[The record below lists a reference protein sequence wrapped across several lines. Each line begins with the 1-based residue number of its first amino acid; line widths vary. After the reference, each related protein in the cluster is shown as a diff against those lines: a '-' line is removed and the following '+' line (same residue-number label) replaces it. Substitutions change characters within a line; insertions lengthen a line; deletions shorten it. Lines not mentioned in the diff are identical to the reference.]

1 MVYIEIAQPER
12 LKPTSL
18 SKLSAFVSFEY
29 DSNLVS
35 IIKSMGT
42 RVYIPD
48 KKTWEIPES
57 AVPMLMSRLRDYDV
71 LLRGEMRHETPESH
85 AQLPSGFVFTTK
97 PYKHQMEGVI
107 YGLEHESFLLGDDQ
121 GLGKALSLSTLIYTP
136 TGAKTIKDIEVG
148 DKVFDDEGNIQT
160 VSNVYNHTDVQMYDI
175 TFSDGVVIRCCKDH
189 LWGIIDQGKYKVVD
203 TNWFLKENHLGV
215 RRADALRNKTNWN
228 YYIPLCK
235 PVNFEVQD
243 LPLDPYLVG
252 CLLGDGS
259 ITGTSVGFTTSDDF
273 IVQELNKILYPDYT
287 LKSSDSMQSIDYN
300 IIKTEMNED
309 FGNPRKVNKIRK
321 ALEDMALMGTNSH
334 SKFIP
339 DIFKFNSVENRI
351 SILQGLMDTDG
362 YASEDNLT
370 QYTTVSERLKDDVRF
385 LVESLG
391 GMARVS
397 ECDGAYTLTIQLY
410 DPTILF
416 RLPRKLNRVKKRKF
430 KPHRNIVKIEEAG
443 REDAKCISVTG
454 SSELYVCEH
463 FVVTHNTKEIID
475 LAMCRKQTDGIKHC
489 LIICGINGNKYN
501 WADEVK
507 IHSREDSWI
516 LGTRFTK
523 RPPIKM
529 IEGSTKDKME
539 DLNNIPHQFFWIT
552 NIETLRGGSFKE
564 NQGKRTVTR
573 FPIAEKI
580 QELCDRGIIGMIAF
594 DEAHKAKNPDSQ
606 QGKALLSIDCK
617 GPKIPMSGTF
627 VLNNPLDLYLPLKW
641 AGFETHSFYAYKQHY
656 CKMGGFGGKEIVGYK
671 NLDELRSMV
680 SKVMLRRV
688 KGDVLDLPPKVH
700 TIEWVDAYPEQKSLY
715 KDVRDQVRDNIDKVK
730 VHPDP
735 LSEMLRLRQVTGYPG
750 ILSST
755 VTKSAKMD
763 RMEELVE
770 DEVSVGGKAI
780 IFSNWSEMTNVIRHK
795 LKKYNPAYITGEV
808 GSVQR
813 MEEKDR
819 FQNDPNCKVMI
830 GTIGALGT
838 GFTLTAAQL
847 VIFVDEPWNRGI
859 KDQAEDRAHRIG
871 TRGTVRVVTIL
882 TRDTV
887 DEGVYNLVQKKGKM
901 ADLLVDGKVDGK
913 NVDNV
918 LSYLLTFGG

>member
-1 MVYIEIAQPER
+1 MVHIEIAQPER
-12 LKPTSL
+12 LKSTSL

-71 LLRGEMRHETPESH
+71 LLRGEMHHETPESH
-85 AQLPSGFVFTTK
+85 ARLPSGFVFTTK

-121 GLGKALSLSTLIYTP
+121 GLGK
-136 TGAKTIKDIEVG
+136 
-148 DKVFDDEGNIQT
+148 
-160 VSNVYNHTDVQMYDI
+160 
-175 TFSDGVVIRCCKDH
+175 
-189 LWGIIDQGKYKVVD
+189 
-203 TNWFLKENHLGV
+203 
-215 RRADALRNKTNWN
+215 
-228 YYIPLCK
+228 
-235 PVNFEVQD
+235 
-243 LPLDPYLVG
+243 
-252 CLLGDGS
+252 
-259 ITGTSVGFTTSDDF
+259 
-273 IVQELNKILYPDYT
+273 
-287 LKSSDSMQSIDYN
+287 
-300 IIKTEMNED
+300 
-309 FGNPRKVNKIRK
+309 
-321 ALEDMALMGTNSH
+321 
-334 SKFIP
+334 
-339 DIFKFNSVENRI
+339 
-351 SILQGLMDTDG
+351 
-362 YASEDNLT
+362 
-370 QYTTVSERLKDDVRF
+370 
-385 LVESLG
+385 
-391 GMARVS
+391 
-397 ECDGAYTLTIQLY
+397 
-410 DPTILF
+410 
-416 RLPRKLNRVKKRKF
+416 
-430 KPHRNIVKIEEAG
+430 
-443 REDAKCISVTG
+443 
-454 SSELYVCEH
+454 
-463 FVVTHNTKEIID
+463 TKEIID
-475 LAMCRKQTDGIKHC
+475 IAMCRKQTDGLKHC

-564 NQGKRTVTR
+564 KQGKRTVTR

-656 CKMGGFGGKEIVGYK
+656 CTMGGFGGKEIVGYK

-700 TIEWVDAYPEQKSLY
+700 TIEWVDAYPEQKALY

-770 DEVSVGGKAI
+770 DEVAVGGKAI

-871 TRGTVRVVTIL
+871 TRGTVRIVTIL

-918 LSYLLTFGG
+918 LSYLLNFGG

>member
-42 RVYIPD
+42 RVYIPE

-57 AVPMLMSRLRDYDV
+57 AVPMLMSRLHDYDV
-71 LLRGEMRHETPESH
+71 LLRGKMRHETPESH
-85 AQLPSGFVFTTK
+85 AQLPSGFMFTTK

-121 GLGKALSLSTLIYTP
+121 GLGK
-136 TGAKTIKDIEVG
+136 
-148 DKVFDDEGNIQT
+148 
-160 VSNVYNHTDVQMYDI
+160 
-175 TFSDGVVIRCCKDH
+175 
-189 LWGIIDQGKYKVVD
+189 
-203 TNWFLKENHLGV
+203 
-215 RRADALRNKTNWN
+215 
-228 YYIPLCK
+228 
-235 PVNFEVQD
+235 
-243 LPLDPYLVG
+243 
-252 CLLGDGS
+252 
-259 ITGTSVGFTTSDDF
+259 
-273 IVQELNKILYPDYT
+273 
-287 LKSSDSMQSIDYN
+287 
-300 IIKTEMNED
+300 
-309 FGNPRKVNKIRK
+309 
-321 ALEDMALMGTNSH
+321 
-334 SKFIP
+334 
-339 DIFKFNSVENRI
+339 
-351 SILQGLMDTDG
+351 
-362 YASEDNLT
+362 
-370 QYTTVSERLKDDVRF
+370 
-385 LVESLG
+385 
-391 GMARVS
+391 
-397 ECDGAYTLTIQLY
+397 
-410 DPTILF
+410 
-416 RLPRKLNRVKKRKF
+416 
-430 KPHRNIVKIEEAG
+430 
-443 REDAKCISVTG
+443 
-454 SSELYVCEH
+454 
-463 FVVTHNTKEIID
+463 TKQIID
-475 LAMCRKQTDGIKHC
+475 LAMCRKQTDGLKHC

-507 IHSREDSWI
+507 IHSKEDSWI

-564 NQGKRTVTR
+564 KQGKRTVTR

-770 DEVSVGGKAI
+770 EEVAVGGKAI
-780 IFSNWSEMTNVIRHK
+780 IFSNWSEMTNVIRNK

>member
-1 MVYIEIAQPER
+1 MVHIEIAQPER

-71 LLRGEMRHETPESH
+71 LLRGEMHHETPESH
-85 AQLPSGFVFTTK
+85 ARLPSGFVFTTK

-121 GLGKALSLSTLIYTP
+121 GLGK
-136 TGAKTIKDIEVG
+136 
-148 DKVFDDEGNIQT
+148 
-160 VSNVYNHTDVQMYDI
+160 
-175 TFSDGVVIRCCKDH
+175 
-189 LWGIIDQGKYKVVD
+189 
-203 TNWFLKENHLGV
+203 
-215 RRADALRNKTNWN
+215 
-228 YYIPLCK
+228 
-235 PVNFEVQD
+235 
-243 LPLDPYLVG
+243 
-252 CLLGDGS
+252 
-259 ITGTSVGFTTSDDF
+259 
-273 IVQELNKILYPDYT
+273 
-287 LKSSDSMQSIDYN
+287 
-300 IIKTEMNED
+300 
-309 FGNPRKVNKIRK
+309 
-321 ALEDMALMGTNSH
+321 
-334 SKFIP
+334 
-339 DIFKFNSVENRI
+339 
-351 SILQGLMDTDG
+351 
-362 YASEDNLT
+362 
-370 QYTTVSERLKDDVRF
+370 
-385 LVESLG
+385 
-391 GMARVS
+391 
-397 ECDGAYTLTIQLY
+397 
-410 DPTILF
+410 
-416 RLPRKLNRVKKRKF
+416 
-430 KPHRNIVKIEEAG
+430 
-443 REDAKCISVTG
+443 
-454 SSELYVCEH
+454 
-463 FVVTHNTKEIID
+463 TKEIID
-475 LAMCRKQTDGIKHC
+475 IAMCRKQTDGLKHC

-564 NQGKRTVTR
+564 KQGKRTVTR

-656 CKMGGFGGKEIVGYK
+656 CTMGGFGGKEIVGYK

-770 DEVSVGGKAI
+770 EEVLVGGKAI
-780 IFSNWSEMTNVIRHK
+780 IFSNWSEMTNVIRNK

-819 FQNDPNCKVMI
+819 FQNDPDCKVMI

-871 TRGTVRVVTIL
+871 TRGTVRIVTIL

-918 LSYLLTFGG
+918 LSYLLNFGG

>member
-121 GLGKALSLSTLIYTP
+121 GLGK
-136 TGAKTIKDIEVG
+136 
-148 DKVFDDEGNIQT
+148 
-160 VSNVYNHTDVQMYDI
+160 
-175 TFSDGVVIRCCKDH
+175 
-189 LWGIIDQGKYKVVD
+189 
-203 TNWFLKENHLGV
+203 
-215 RRADALRNKTNWN
+215 
-228 YYIPLCK
+228 
-235 PVNFEVQD
+235 
-243 LPLDPYLVG
+243 
-252 CLLGDGS
+252 
-259 ITGTSVGFTTSDDF
+259 
-273 IVQELNKILYPDYT
+273 
-287 LKSSDSMQSIDYN
+287 
-300 IIKTEMNED
+300 
-309 FGNPRKVNKIRK
+309 
-321 ALEDMALMGTNSH
+321 
-334 SKFIP
+334 
-339 DIFKFNSVENRI
+339 
-351 SILQGLMDTDG
+351 
-362 YASEDNLT
+362 
-370 QYTTVSERLKDDVRF
+370 
-385 LVESLG
+385 
-391 GMARVS
+391 
-397 ECDGAYTLTIQLY
+397 
-410 DPTILF
+410 
-416 RLPRKLNRVKKRKF
+416 
-430 KPHRNIVKIEEAG
+430 
-443 REDAKCISVTG
+443 
-454 SSELYVCEH
+454 
-463 FVVTHNTKEIID
+463 TKEIID
-475 LAMCRKQTDGIKHC
+475 LAMCRKQTDGLKHC

-529 IEGSTKDKME
+529 IEGSTKYKME

-564 NQGKRTVTR
+564 KQGKRTVMR

-580 QELCDRGIIGMIAF
+580 QELCDKGIIGMIAF

-656 CKMGGFGGKEIVGYK
+656 CTMGGFGGKEIVGYK

-770 DEVSVGGKAI
+770 EEVSVGGKAI

>member
-57 AVPMLMSRLRDYDV
+57 AVPMLMSRLHDYDV

-121 GLGKALSLSTLIYTP
+121 GLGK
-136 TGAKTIKDIEVG
+136 
-148 DKVFDDEGNIQT
+148 
-160 VSNVYNHTDVQMYDI
+160 
-175 TFSDGVVIRCCKDH
+175 
-189 LWGIIDQGKYKVVD
+189 
-203 TNWFLKENHLGV
+203 
-215 RRADALRNKTNWN
+215 
-228 YYIPLCK
+228 
-235 PVNFEVQD
+235 
-243 LPLDPYLVG
+243 
-252 CLLGDGS
+252 
-259 ITGTSVGFTTSDDF
+259 
-273 IVQELNKILYPDYT
+273 
-287 LKSSDSMQSIDYN
+287 
-300 IIKTEMNED
+300 
-309 FGNPRKVNKIRK
+309 
-321 ALEDMALMGTNSH
+321 
-334 SKFIP
+334 
-339 DIFKFNSVENRI
+339 
-351 SILQGLMDTDG
+351 
-362 YASEDNLT
+362 
-370 QYTTVSERLKDDVRF
+370 
-385 LVESLG
+385 
-391 GMARVS
+391 
-397 ECDGAYTLTIQLY
+397 
-410 DPTILF
+410 
-416 RLPRKLNRVKKRKF
+416 
-430 KPHRNIVKIEEAG
+430 
-443 REDAKCISVTG
+443 
-454 SSELYVCEH
+454 
-463 FVVTHNTKEIID
+463 TKEIID
-475 LAMCRKQTDGIKHC
+475 LAMCRKQTDGLKHC

-564 NQGKRTVTR
+564 KQGKRTVIR

-580 QELCDRGIIGMIAF
+580 QELCDKGIIGMIAF

-641 AGFETHSFYAYKQHY
+641 SGFETHSFYAYKQHY
-656 CKMGGFGGKEIVGYK
+656 CTMGGFGGKEIVGYK

-770 DEVSVGGKAI
+770 EEVAVGGKAI

>member
-57 AVPMLMSRLRDYDV
+57 AVPMLMSRLHDYDV

-121 GLGKALSLSTLIYTP
+121 GLGK
-136 TGAKTIKDIEVG
+136 
-148 DKVFDDEGNIQT
+148 
-160 VSNVYNHTDVQMYDI
+160 
-175 TFSDGVVIRCCKDH
+175 
-189 LWGIIDQGKYKVVD
+189 
-203 TNWFLKENHLGV
+203 
-215 RRADALRNKTNWN
+215 
-228 YYIPLCK
+228 
-235 PVNFEVQD
+235 
-243 LPLDPYLVG
+243 
-252 CLLGDGS
+252 
-259 ITGTSVGFTTSDDF
+259 
-273 IVQELNKILYPDYT
+273 
-287 LKSSDSMQSIDYN
+287 
-300 IIKTEMNED
+300 
-309 FGNPRKVNKIRK
+309 
-321 ALEDMALMGTNSH
+321 
-334 SKFIP
+334 
-339 DIFKFNSVENRI
+339 
-351 SILQGLMDTDG
+351 
-362 YASEDNLT
+362 
-370 QYTTVSERLKDDVRF
+370 
-385 LVESLG
+385 
-391 GMARVS
+391 
-397 ECDGAYTLTIQLY
+397 
-410 DPTILF
+410 
-416 RLPRKLNRVKKRKF
+416 
-430 KPHRNIVKIEEAG
+430 
-443 REDAKCISVTG
+443 
-454 SSELYVCEH
+454 
-463 FVVTHNTKEIID
+463 TKEIID
-475 LAMCRKQTDGIKHC
+475 IAMCRKQTDGLKHC

-507 IHSREDSWI
+507 IHSKEDSWI

-564 NQGKRTVTR
+564 KQGKRTVIR

-580 QELCDRGIIGMIAF
+580 QELCDKGIIGMIAF

-627 VLNNPLDLYLPLKW
+627 VLNNPLDLYLPLRW

-780 IFSNWSEMTNVIRHK
+780 IFSNWSEMTNVIRNK

-913 NVDNV
+913 NVDDV

>member
-57 AVPMLMSRLRDYDV
+57 AVPMLMSRLREYDV

-121 GLGKALSLSTLIYTP
+121 GLGK
-136 TGAKTIKDIEVG
+136 
-148 DKVFDDEGNIQT
+148 
-160 VSNVYNHTDVQMYDI
+160 
-175 TFSDGVVIRCCKDH
+175 
-189 LWGIIDQGKYKVVD
+189 
-203 TNWFLKENHLGV
+203 
-215 RRADALRNKTNWN
+215 
-228 YYIPLCK
+228 
-235 PVNFEVQD
+235 
-243 LPLDPYLVG
+243 
-252 CLLGDGS
+252 
-259 ITGTSVGFTTSDDF
+259 
-273 IVQELNKILYPDYT
+273 
-287 LKSSDSMQSIDYN
+287 
-300 IIKTEMNED
+300 
-309 FGNPRKVNKIRK
+309 
-321 ALEDMALMGTNSH
+321 
-334 SKFIP
+334 
-339 DIFKFNSVENRI
+339 
-351 SILQGLMDTDG
+351 
-362 YASEDNLT
+362 
-370 QYTTVSERLKDDVRF
+370 
-385 LVESLG
+385 
-391 GMARVS
+391 
-397 ECDGAYTLTIQLY
+397 
-410 DPTILF
+410 
-416 RLPRKLNRVKKRKF
+416 
-430 KPHRNIVKIEEAG
+430 
-443 REDAKCISVTG
+443 
-454 SSELYVCEH
+454 
-463 FVVTHNTKEIID
+463 TKEIID
-475 LAMCRKQTDGIKHC
+475 LAMCRKQTDGLKHC

-564 NQGKRTVTR
+564 KQGKRTVMR

-580 QELCDRGIIGMIAF
+580 QELCDKGIIGMIAF

-627 VLNNPLDLYLPLKW
+627 VLNNPLDLYLPLRW
-641 AGFETHSFYAYKQHY
+641 SGFETHSFYAYKQHY
-656 CKMGGFGGKEIVGYK
+656 CTMGGFGGKEIVGYK

-780 IFSNWSEMTNVIRHK
+780 IFSNWSDMTNVIRHK

-808 GSVQR
+808 SSVQR

>member
-1 MVYIEIAQPER
+1 MVHIEIAQPER

-71 LLRGEMRHETPESH
+71 LLRGEMHHETPESH
-85 AQLPSGFVFTTK
+85 ARLPAGFVFTTK

-121 GLGKALSLSTLIYTP
+121 GLGK
-136 TGAKTIKDIEVG
+136 
-148 DKVFDDEGNIQT
+148 
-160 VSNVYNHTDVQMYDI
+160 
-175 TFSDGVVIRCCKDH
+175 
-189 LWGIIDQGKYKVVD
+189 
-203 TNWFLKENHLGV
+203 
-215 RRADALRNKTNWN
+215 
-228 YYIPLCK
+228 
-235 PVNFEVQD
+235 
-243 LPLDPYLVG
+243 
-252 CLLGDGS
+252 
-259 ITGTSVGFTTSDDF
+259 
-273 IVQELNKILYPDYT
+273 
-287 LKSSDSMQSIDYN
+287 
-300 IIKTEMNED
+300 
-309 FGNPRKVNKIRK
+309 
-321 ALEDMALMGTNSH
+321 
-334 SKFIP
+334 
-339 DIFKFNSVENRI
+339 
-351 SILQGLMDTDG
+351 
-362 YASEDNLT
+362 
-370 QYTTVSERLKDDVRF
+370 
-385 LVESLG
+385 
-391 GMARVS
+391 
-397 ECDGAYTLTIQLY
+397 
-410 DPTILF
+410 
-416 RLPRKLNRVKKRKF
+416 
-430 KPHRNIVKIEEAG
+430 
-443 REDAKCISVTG
+443 
-454 SSELYVCEH
+454 
-463 FVVTHNTKEIID
+463 TKEIID
-475 LAMCRKQTDGIKHC
+475 IAMCRKQTDGLKHC

-539 DLNNIPHQFFWIT
+539 DLNNIPNQFFWIT

-564 NQGKRTVTR
+564 KQGKRTVMR

-580 QELCDRGIIGMIAF
+580 QELCDKGIIGMIAF

-656 CKMGGFGGKEIVGYK
+656 CTMGGFGGKEIVGYK

-770 DEVSVGGKAI
+770 EEVLVGGKAI
-780 IFSNWSEMTNVIRHK
+780 IFSNWSEMTNVIRNK

-819 FQNDPNCKVMI
+819 FQNDPDCKVMI

-871 TRGTVRVVTIL
+871 TRGTVRIVTIL

-918 LSYLLTFGG
+918 LSYLLNFGG

>member
-29 DSNLVS
+29 ESNLVS

-57 AVPMLMSRLRDYDV
+57 AVPMLMSRLHDYDV
-71 LLRGEMRHETPESH
+71 LLRGEMRHETPESR
-85 AQLPSGFVFTTK
+85 AQLPPGFVFTTK

-121 GLGKALSLSTLIYTP
+121 GLGK
-136 TGAKTIKDIEVG
+136 
-148 DKVFDDEGNIQT
+148 
-160 VSNVYNHTDVQMYDI
+160 
-175 TFSDGVVIRCCKDH
+175 
-189 LWGIIDQGKYKVVD
+189 
-203 TNWFLKENHLGV
+203 
-215 RRADALRNKTNWN
+215 
-228 YYIPLCK
+228 
-235 PVNFEVQD
+235 
-243 LPLDPYLVG
+243 
-252 CLLGDGS
+252 
-259 ITGTSVGFTTSDDF
+259 
-273 IVQELNKILYPDYT
+273 
-287 LKSSDSMQSIDYN
+287 
-300 IIKTEMNED
+300 
-309 FGNPRKVNKIRK
+309 
-321 ALEDMALMGTNSH
+321 
-334 SKFIP
+334 
-339 DIFKFNSVENRI
+339 
-351 SILQGLMDTDG
+351 
-362 YASEDNLT
+362 
-370 QYTTVSERLKDDVRF
+370 
-385 LVESLG
+385 
-391 GMARVS
+391 
-397 ECDGAYTLTIQLY
+397 
-410 DPTILF
+410 
-416 RLPRKLNRVKKRKF
+416 
-430 KPHRNIVKIEEAG
+430 
-443 REDAKCISVTG
+443 
-454 SSELYVCEH
+454 
-463 FVVTHNTKEIID
+463 TKEIID
-475 LAMCRKQTDGIKHC
+475 IAMCRKQTDGLKHC

-564 NQGKRTVTR
+564 KQGKRTVIR

-627 VLNNPLDLYLPLKW
+627 VLDNPLDLYLPLKW

-656 CKMGGFGGKEIVGYK
+656 CTMGGFGGKEIVGYK

-770 DEVSVGGKAI
+770 EEVSVGGKAI

-795 LKKYNPAYITGEV
+795 LKKYNPAYITGEA

>member
-42 RVYIPD
+42 RVYIPE

-57 AVPMLMSRLRDYDV
+57 AVPMLMSRLREYDV

-121 GLGKALSLSTLIYTP
+121 GLGK
-136 TGAKTIKDIEVG
+136 
-148 DKVFDDEGNIQT
+148 
-160 VSNVYNHTDVQMYDI
+160 
-175 TFSDGVVIRCCKDH
+175 
-189 LWGIIDQGKYKVVD
+189 
-203 TNWFLKENHLGV
+203 
-215 RRADALRNKTNWN
+215 
-228 YYIPLCK
+228 
-235 PVNFEVQD
+235 
-243 LPLDPYLVG
+243 
-252 CLLGDGS
+252 
-259 ITGTSVGFTTSDDF
+259 
-273 IVQELNKILYPDYT
+273 
-287 LKSSDSMQSIDYN
+287 
-300 IIKTEMNED
+300 
-309 FGNPRKVNKIRK
+309 
-321 ALEDMALMGTNSH
+321 
-334 SKFIP
+334 
-339 DIFKFNSVENRI
+339 
-351 SILQGLMDTDG
+351 
-362 YASEDNLT
+362 
-370 QYTTVSERLKDDVRF
+370 
-385 LVESLG
+385 
-391 GMARVS
+391 
-397 ECDGAYTLTIQLY
+397 
-410 DPTILF
+410 
-416 RLPRKLNRVKKRKF
+416 
-430 KPHRNIVKIEEAG
+430 
-443 REDAKCISVTG
+443 
-454 SSELYVCEH
+454 
-463 FVVTHNTKEIID
+463 TKEIID
-475 LAMCRKQTDGIKHC
+475 IAMCRKQTDGLKHC

-523 RPPIKM
+523 RPPIKI

-564 NQGKRTVTR
+564 KQGKRTVIR

-627 VLNNPLDLYLPLKW
+627 VLNNPLDLYLPLRW

-770 DEVSVGGKAI
+770 DEVAVGGKAI

-813 MEEKDR
+813 IEEKDR

>member
-42 RVYIPD
+42 RVYIPE

-57 AVPMLMSRLRDYDV
+57 AVPMLMSRLREYDV

-121 GLGKALSLSTLIYTP
+121 GLGK
-136 TGAKTIKDIEVG
+136 
-148 DKVFDDEGNIQT
+148 
-160 VSNVYNHTDVQMYDI
+160 
-175 TFSDGVVIRCCKDH
+175 
-189 LWGIIDQGKYKVVD
+189 
-203 TNWFLKENHLGV
+203 
-215 RRADALRNKTNWN
+215 
-228 YYIPLCK
+228 
-235 PVNFEVQD
+235 
-243 LPLDPYLVG
+243 
-252 CLLGDGS
+252 
-259 ITGTSVGFTTSDDF
+259 
-273 IVQELNKILYPDYT
+273 
-287 LKSSDSMQSIDYN
+287 
-300 IIKTEMNED
+300 
-309 FGNPRKVNKIRK
+309 
-321 ALEDMALMGTNSH
+321 
-334 SKFIP
+334 
-339 DIFKFNSVENRI
+339 
-351 SILQGLMDTDG
+351 
-362 YASEDNLT
+362 
-370 QYTTVSERLKDDVRF
+370 
-385 LVESLG
+385 
-391 GMARVS
+391 
-397 ECDGAYTLTIQLY
+397 
-410 DPTILF
+410 
-416 RLPRKLNRVKKRKF
+416 
-430 KPHRNIVKIEEAG
+430 
-443 REDAKCISVTG
+443 
-454 SSELYVCEH
+454 
-463 FVVTHNTKEIID
+463 TKEIID
-475 LAMCRKQTDGIKHC
+475 IAMCRKQTDGLKHC

-564 NQGKRTVTR
+564 KQGKRTVTR

-656 CKMGGFGGKEIVGYK
+656 CTMGGFGGKEIVGYK

-700 TIEWVDAYPEQKSLY
+700 TIEWVDAYPEQKALY

-770 DEVSVGGKAI
+770 DEVAVGGKAI

-813 MEEKDR
+813 IEEKDR

>member
-18 SKLSAFVSFEY
+18 SKLSAFVSFDY

-57 AVPMLMSRLRDYDV
+57 AVPMLMSRLHDYDV
-71 LLRGEMRHETPESH
+71 LLRGEMRHEKPESH

-97 PYKHQMEGVI
+97 PYKHQMEGLI

-121 GLGKALSLSTLIYTP
+121 GLGK
-136 TGAKTIKDIEVG
+136 
-148 DKVFDDEGNIQT
+148 
-160 VSNVYNHTDVQMYDI
+160 
-175 TFSDGVVIRCCKDH
+175 
-189 LWGIIDQGKYKVVD
+189 
-203 TNWFLKENHLGV
+203 
-215 RRADALRNKTNWN
+215 
-228 YYIPLCK
+228 
-235 PVNFEVQD
+235 
-243 LPLDPYLVG
+243 
-252 CLLGDGS
+252 
-259 ITGTSVGFTTSDDF
+259 
-273 IVQELNKILYPDYT
+273 
-287 LKSSDSMQSIDYN
+287 
-300 IIKTEMNED
+300 
-309 FGNPRKVNKIRK
+309 
-321 ALEDMALMGTNSH
+321 
-334 SKFIP
+334 
-339 DIFKFNSVENRI
+339 
-351 SILQGLMDTDG
+351 
-362 YASEDNLT
+362 
-370 QYTTVSERLKDDVRF
+370 
-385 LVESLG
+385 
-391 GMARVS
+391 
-397 ECDGAYTLTIQLY
+397 
-410 DPTILF
+410 
-416 RLPRKLNRVKKRKF
+416 
-430 KPHRNIVKIEEAG
+430 
-443 REDAKCISVTG
+443 
-454 SSELYVCEH
+454 
-463 FVVTHNTKEIID
+463 TKEIID
-475 LAMCRKQTDGIKHC
+475 IAMCRKQTDGLKHC

-507 IHSREDSWI
+507 IHSKEDSWI

-539 DLNNIPHQFFWIT
+539 DLNNIPNQFFWIT

-564 NQGKRTVTR
+564 KQGKRTVTR

-580 QELCDRGIIGMIAF
+580 QELCDKGIIGMIAF

-770 DEVSVGGKAI
+770 EEVSVGGKAI

-913 NVDNV
+913 NVDDV

>member
-42 RVYIPD
+42 RVYIPE

-57 AVPMLMSRLRDYDV
+57 AVPMLMSRLHDYDV

-121 GLGKALSLSTLIYTP
+121 GLGK
-136 TGAKTIKDIEVG
+136 
-148 DKVFDDEGNIQT
+148 
-160 VSNVYNHTDVQMYDI
+160 
-175 TFSDGVVIRCCKDH
+175 
-189 LWGIIDQGKYKVVD
+189 
-203 TNWFLKENHLGV
+203 
-215 RRADALRNKTNWN
+215 
-228 YYIPLCK
+228 
-235 PVNFEVQD
+235 
-243 LPLDPYLVG
+243 
-252 CLLGDGS
+252 
-259 ITGTSVGFTTSDDF
+259 
-273 IVQELNKILYPDYT
+273 
-287 LKSSDSMQSIDYN
+287 
-300 IIKTEMNED
+300 
-309 FGNPRKVNKIRK
+309 
-321 ALEDMALMGTNSH
+321 
-334 SKFIP
+334 
-339 DIFKFNSVENRI
+339 
-351 SILQGLMDTDG
+351 
-362 YASEDNLT
+362 
-370 QYTTVSERLKDDVRF
+370 
-385 LVESLG
+385 
-391 GMARVS
+391 
-397 ECDGAYTLTIQLY
+397 
-410 DPTILF
+410 
-416 RLPRKLNRVKKRKF
+416 
-430 KPHRNIVKIEEAG
+430 
-443 REDAKCISVTG
+443 
-454 SSELYVCEH
+454 
-463 FVVTHNTKEIID
+463 TKEIID
-475 LAMCRKQTDGIKHC
+475 IAMCRKQTDGLKHC

-564 NQGKRTVTR
+564 KQGKRTVTR

-656 CKMGGFGGKEIVGYK
+656 CTMGGFGGKEIVGYK

-770 DEVSVGGKAI
+770 EEVSVGGKAI

-871 TRGTVRVVTIL
+871 TRGTVRIVTIL

>member
-29 DSNLVS
+29 ESNLVS

-57 AVPMLMSRLRDYDV
+57 AVPMLMSRLHDYDV

-121 GLGKALSLSTLIYTP
+121 GLGK
-136 TGAKTIKDIEVG
+136 
-148 DKVFDDEGNIQT
+148 
-160 VSNVYNHTDVQMYDI
+160 
-175 TFSDGVVIRCCKDH
+175 
-189 LWGIIDQGKYKVVD
+189 
-203 TNWFLKENHLGV
+203 
-215 RRADALRNKTNWN
+215 
-228 YYIPLCK
+228 
-235 PVNFEVQD
+235 
-243 LPLDPYLVG
+243 
-252 CLLGDGS
+252 
-259 ITGTSVGFTTSDDF
+259 
-273 IVQELNKILYPDYT
+273 
-287 LKSSDSMQSIDYN
+287 
-300 IIKTEMNED
+300 
-309 FGNPRKVNKIRK
+309 
-321 ALEDMALMGTNSH
+321 
-334 SKFIP
+334 
-339 DIFKFNSVENRI
+339 
-351 SILQGLMDTDG
+351 
-362 YASEDNLT
+362 
-370 QYTTVSERLKDDVRF
+370 
-385 LVESLG
+385 
-391 GMARVS
+391 
-397 ECDGAYTLTIQLY
+397 
-410 DPTILF
+410 
-416 RLPRKLNRVKKRKF
+416 
-430 KPHRNIVKIEEAG
+430 
-443 REDAKCISVTG
+443 
-454 SSELYVCEH
+454 
-463 FVVTHNTKEIID
+463 TKEIID
-475 LAMCRKQTDGIKHC
+475 LAMCRKQIDGLKHC

-539 DLNNIPHQFFWIT
+539 DLNNVPYQFFWIT

-564 NQGKRTVTR
+564 KQGKRTVIR

-627 VLNNPLDLYLPLKW
+627 VLNNPLDLYLPLRW
-641 AGFETHSFYAYKQHY
+641 SGFETHSFYAYKQHY

-735 LSEMLRLRQVTGYPG
+735 LSEMLRLRQITGYPG

-780 IFSNWSEMTNVIRHK
+780 IFSNWSEMTNVILHK

-871 TRGTVRVVTIL
+871 TRGTVRIVTIL

>member
-35 IIKSMGT
+35 IIKSIGT

-57 AVPMLMSRLRDYDV
+57 AVPMLMSRLREYDV

-121 GLGKALSLSTLIYTP
+121 GLGK
-136 TGAKTIKDIEVG
+136 
-148 DKVFDDEGNIQT
+148 
-160 VSNVYNHTDVQMYDI
+160 
-175 TFSDGVVIRCCKDH
+175 
-189 LWGIIDQGKYKVVD
+189 
-203 TNWFLKENHLGV
+203 
-215 RRADALRNKTNWN
+215 
-228 YYIPLCK
+228 
-235 PVNFEVQD
+235 
-243 LPLDPYLVG
+243 
-252 CLLGDGS
+252 
-259 ITGTSVGFTTSDDF
+259 
-273 IVQELNKILYPDYT
+273 
-287 LKSSDSMQSIDYN
+287 
-300 IIKTEMNED
+300 
-309 FGNPRKVNKIRK
+309 
-321 ALEDMALMGTNSH
+321 
-334 SKFIP
+334 
-339 DIFKFNSVENRI
+339 
-351 SILQGLMDTDG
+351 
-362 YASEDNLT
+362 
-370 QYTTVSERLKDDVRF
+370 
-385 LVESLG
+385 
-391 GMARVS
+391 
-397 ECDGAYTLTIQLY
+397 
-410 DPTILF
+410 
-416 RLPRKLNRVKKRKF
+416 
-430 KPHRNIVKIEEAG
+430 
-443 REDAKCISVTG
+443 
-454 SSELYVCEH
+454 
-463 FVVTHNTKEIID
+463 TKEIID
-475 LAMCRKQTDGIKHC
+475 LAMCRKQTDGLKHC

-564 NQGKRTVTR
+564 KQGKRTVMR

-580 QELCDRGIIGMIAF
+580 QELCDKGIIGMIAF

-627 VLNNPLDLYLPLKW
+627 VLNNPLDLYLPLRW
-641 AGFETHSFYAYKQHY
+641 SGFETHSFYAYKQHY
-656 CKMGGFGGKEIVGYK
+656 CTMGGFGGKEIVGYK

-680 SKVMLRRV
+680 SNVMLRRV

-780 IFSNWSEMTNVIRHK
+780 IFSNWSEMTNVIWHK

-808 GSVQR
+808 SSVQR

>member
-1 MVYIEIAQPER
+1 MVHIEIAQPER

-71 LLRGEMRHETPESH
+71 LLRGEMHHETPESH
-85 AQLPSGFVFTTK
+85 ARLPSGFVFTTK

-121 GLGKALSLSTLIYTP
+121 GLGK
-136 TGAKTIKDIEVG
+136 
-148 DKVFDDEGNIQT
+148 
-160 VSNVYNHTDVQMYDI
+160 
-175 TFSDGVVIRCCKDH
+175 
-189 LWGIIDQGKYKVVD
+189 
-203 TNWFLKENHLGV
+203 
-215 RRADALRNKTNWN
+215 
-228 YYIPLCK
+228 
-235 PVNFEVQD
+235 
-243 LPLDPYLVG
+243 
-252 CLLGDGS
+252 
-259 ITGTSVGFTTSDDF
+259 
-273 IVQELNKILYPDYT
+273 
-287 LKSSDSMQSIDYN
+287 
-300 IIKTEMNED
+300 
-309 FGNPRKVNKIRK
+309 
-321 ALEDMALMGTNSH
+321 
-334 SKFIP
+334 
-339 DIFKFNSVENRI
+339 
-351 SILQGLMDTDG
+351 
-362 YASEDNLT
+362 
-370 QYTTVSERLKDDVRF
+370 
-385 LVESLG
+385 
-391 GMARVS
+391 
-397 ECDGAYTLTIQLY
+397 
-410 DPTILF
+410 
-416 RLPRKLNRVKKRKF
+416 
-430 KPHRNIVKIEEAG
+430 
-443 REDAKCISVTG
+443 
-454 SSELYVCEH
+454 
-463 FVVTHNTKEIID
+463 TKEIID
-475 LAMCRKQTDGIKHC
+475 IAMCRKQTDGLKHC

-529 IEGSTKDKME
+529 IEGGTKDKME

-564 NQGKRTVTR
+564 KQGKRTVTR

-656 CKMGGFGGKEIVGYK
+656 CTMGGFGGKEIVGYK

-700 TIEWVDAYPEQKSLY
+700 TIEWVDAYPEQKALY

-770 DEVSVGGKAI
+770 EEVLVGGKAI
-780 IFSNWSEMTNVIRHK
+780 IFSNWSEMTNVIRNK

-819 FQNDPNCKVMI
+819 FQNDPDCKVMI

>member
-57 AVPMLMSRLRDYDV
+57 AVPMLMSRLHDYDV

-121 GLGKALSLSTLIYTP
+121 GLGK
-136 TGAKTIKDIEVG
+136 
-148 DKVFDDEGNIQT
+148 
-160 VSNVYNHTDVQMYDI
+160 
-175 TFSDGVVIRCCKDH
+175 
-189 LWGIIDQGKYKVVD
+189 
-203 TNWFLKENHLGV
+203 
-215 RRADALRNKTNWN
+215 
-228 YYIPLCK
+228 
-235 PVNFEVQD
+235 
-243 LPLDPYLVG
+243 
-252 CLLGDGS
+252 
-259 ITGTSVGFTTSDDF
+259 
-273 IVQELNKILYPDYT
+273 
-287 LKSSDSMQSIDYN
+287 
-300 IIKTEMNED
+300 
-309 FGNPRKVNKIRK
+309 
-321 ALEDMALMGTNSH
+321 
-334 SKFIP
+334 
-339 DIFKFNSVENRI
+339 
-351 SILQGLMDTDG
+351 
-362 YASEDNLT
+362 
-370 QYTTVSERLKDDVRF
+370 
-385 LVESLG
+385 
-391 GMARVS
+391 
-397 ECDGAYTLTIQLY
+397 
-410 DPTILF
+410 
-416 RLPRKLNRVKKRKF
+416 
-430 KPHRNIVKIEEAG
+430 
-443 REDAKCISVTG
+443 
-454 SSELYVCEH
+454 
-463 FVVTHNTKEIID
+463 TKEIID
-475 LAMCRKQTDGIKHC
+475 LAMCRKQTDGLKHC

-507 IHSREDSWI
+507 IHSKEDSWI

-564 NQGKRTVTR
+564 KQGKRTVMR

-580 QELCDRGIIGMIAF
+580 QELCDKGIIGMIAF

-627 VLNNPLDLYLPLKW
+627 VLNNPLDLYLPLRW
-641 AGFETHSFYAYKQHY
+641 SGFETHSFYAYKQHY
-656 CKMGGFGGKEIVGYK
+656 CTMGGFGGKEIVGYK

-770 DEVSVGGKAI
+770 EEVSVGGKAI

>member
-1 MVYIEIAQPER
+1 MVHIEIAQPER

-71 LLRGEMRHETPESH
+71 LLRGEMHHETPESH
-85 AQLPSGFVFTTK
+85 ARLPSGFVFTTK
-97 PYKHQMEGVI
+97 PYKHQMEGVL

-121 GLGKALSLSTLIYTP
+121 GLGK
-136 TGAKTIKDIEVG
+136 
-148 DKVFDDEGNIQT
+148 
-160 VSNVYNHTDVQMYDI
+160 
-175 TFSDGVVIRCCKDH
+175 
-189 LWGIIDQGKYKVVD
+189 
-203 TNWFLKENHLGV
+203 
-215 RRADALRNKTNWN
+215 
-228 YYIPLCK
+228 
-235 PVNFEVQD
+235 
-243 LPLDPYLVG
+243 
-252 CLLGDGS
+252 
-259 ITGTSVGFTTSDDF
+259 
-273 IVQELNKILYPDYT
+273 
-287 LKSSDSMQSIDYN
+287 
-300 IIKTEMNED
+300 
-309 FGNPRKVNKIRK
+309 
-321 ALEDMALMGTNSH
+321 
-334 SKFIP
+334 
-339 DIFKFNSVENRI
+339 
-351 SILQGLMDTDG
+351 
-362 YASEDNLT
+362 
-370 QYTTVSERLKDDVRF
+370 
-385 LVESLG
+385 
-391 GMARVS
+391 
-397 ECDGAYTLTIQLY
+397 
-410 DPTILF
+410 
-416 RLPRKLNRVKKRKF
+416 
-430 KPHRNIVKIEEAG
+430 
-443 REDAKCISVTG
+443 
-454 SSELYVCEH
+454 
-463 FVVTHNTKEIID
+463 TKEIID
-475 LAMCRKQTDGIKHC
+475 IAMCRKQTDGLKHC

-564 NQGKRTVTR
+564 KQGKRTVTR

-656 CKMGGFGGKEIVGYK
+656 CTMGGFGGKEIVGYK

-700 TIEWVDAYPEQKSLY
+700 TIEWVDAYPEQKALY

-770 DEVSVGGKAI
+770 EEVLVGGKAI
-780 IFSNWSEMTNVIRHK
+780 IFSNWSEMTNVIRNK

-871 TRGTVRVVTIL
+871 TRGTVRIVTIL

-918 LSYLLTFGG
+918 LSYLLNFGG

>member
-29 DSNLVS
+29 ESNLVS

-57 AVPMLMSRLRDYDV
+57 AVPMLMSRLHDYDV

-121 GLGKALSLSTLIYTP
+121 GLGK
-136 TGAKTIKDIEVG
+136 
-148 DKVFDDEGNIQT
+148 
-160 VSNVYNHTDVQMYDI
+160 
-175 TFSDGVVIRCCKDH
+175 
-189 LWGIIDQGKYKVVD
+189 
-203 TNWFLKENHLGV
+203 
-215 RRADALRNKTNWN
+215 
-228 YYIPLCK
+228 
-235 PVNFEVQD
+235 
-243 LPLDPYLVG
+243 
-252 CLLGDGS
+252 
-259 ITGTSVGFTTSDDF
+259 
-273 IVQELNKILYPDYT
+273 
-287 LKSSDSMQSIDYN
+287 
-300 IIKTEMNED
+300 
-309 FGNPRKVNKIRK
+309 
-321 ALEDMALMGTNSH
+321 
-334 SKFIP
+334 
-339 DIFKFNSVENRI
+339 
-351 SILQGLMDTDG
+351 
-362 YASEDNLT
+362 
-370 QYTTVSERLKDDVRF
+370 
-385 LVESLG
+385 
-391 GMARVS
+391 
-397 ECDGAYTLTIQLY
+397 
-410 DPTILF
+410 
-416 RLPRKLNRVKKRKF
+416 
-430 KPHRNIVKIEEAG
+430 
-443 REDAKCISVTG
+443 
-454 SSELYVCEH
+454 
-463 FVVTHNTKEIID
+463 TKEIID
-475 LAMCRKQTDGIKHC
+475 LAMCRKQTDGLKHC

-539 DLNNIPHQFFWIT
+539 DLNNVPHQFFWIT

-564 NQGKRTVTR
+564 KQGKRTVIR

-627 VLNNPLDLYLPLKW
+627 VLNNPLDLYLPLRW
-641 AGFETHSFYAYKQHY
+641 SGFETHSFYAYKQHY

-700 TIEWVDAYPEQKSLY
+700 TIEWVDAYTEQKSLY

-770 DEVSVGGKAI
+770 EEVSVGGKAI

-871 TRGTVRVVTIL
+871 TRGTVRIVTIL

>member
-57 AVPMLMSRLRDYDV
+57 AVPMLMSRLHDYDV

-121 GLGKALSLSTLIYTP
+121 GLGK
-136 TGAKTIKDIEVG
+136 
-148 DKVFDDEGNIQT
+148 
-160 VSNVYNHTDVQMYDI
+160 
-175 TFSDGVVIRCCKDH
+175 
-189 LWGIIDQGKYKVVD
+189 
-203 TNWFLKENHLGV
+203 
-215 RRADALRNKTNWN
+215 
-228 YYIPLCK
+228 
-235 PVNFEVQD
+235 
-243 LPLDPYLVG
+243 
-252 CLLGDGS
+252 
-259 ITGTSVGFTTSDDF
+259 
-273 IVQELNKILYPDYT
+273 
-287 LKSSDSMQSIDYN
+287 
-300 IIKTEMNED
+300 
-309 FGNPRKVNKIRK
+309 
-321 ALEDMALMGTNSH
+321 
-334 SKFIP
+334 
-339 DIFKFNSVENRI
+339 
-351 SILQGLMDTDG
+351 
-362 YASEDNLT
+362 
-370 QYTTVSERLKDDVRF
+370 
-385 LVESLG
+385 
-391 GMARVS
+391 
-397 ECDGAYTLTIQLY
+397 
-410 DPTILF
+410 
-416 RLPRKLNRVKKRKF
+416 
-430 KPHRNIVKIEEAG
+430 
-443 REDAKCISVTG
+443 
-454 SSELYVCEH
+454 
-463 FVVTHNTKEIID
+463 TKEIID
-475 LAMCRKQTDGIKHC
+475 LAMCRKQTDGLKHC

-564 NQGKRTVTR
+564 KQGKRTVMR

-580 QELCDRGIIGMIAF
+580 QELCDKGIIGMIAF

-627 VLNNPLDLYLPLKW
+627 VLNNPLDLYLPLRW
-641 AGFETHSFYAYKQHY
+641 SGFETHSFYAYKQHY

>member
-57 AVPMLMSRLRDYDV
+57 AVPMLMSRLREYDV

-121 GLGKALSLSTLIYTP
+121 GMGK
-136 TGAKTIKDIEVG
+136 
-148 DKVFDDEGNIQT
+148 
-160 VSNVYNHTDVQMYDI
+160 
-175 TFSDGVVIRCCKDH
+175 
-189 LWGIIDQGKYKVVD
+189 
-203 TNWFLKENHLGV
+203 
-215 RRADALRNKTNWN
+215 
-228 YYIPLCK
+228 
-235 PVNFEVQD
+235 
-243 LPLDPYLVG
+243 
-252 CLLGDGS
+252 
-259 ITGTSVGFTTSDDF
+259 
-273 IVQELNKILYPDYT
+273 
-287 LKSSDSMQSIDYN
+287 
-300 IIKTEMNED
+300 
-309 FGNPRKVNKIRK
+309 
-321 ALEDMALMGTNSH
+321 
-334 SKFIP
+334 
-339 DIFKFNSVENRI
+339 
-351 SILQGLMDTDG
+351 
-362 YASEDNLT
+362 
-370 QYTTVSERLKDDVRF
+370 
-385 LVESLG
+385 
-391 GMARVS
+391 
-397 ECDGAYTLTIQLY
+397 
-410 DPTILF
+410 
-416 RLPRKLNRVKKRKF
+416 
-430 KPHRNIVKIEEAG
+430 
-443 REDAKCISVTG
+443 
-454 SSELYVCEH
+454 
-463 FVVTHNTKEIID
+463 TKELID
-475 LAMCRKQTDGIKHC
+475 LAMCRKQTDGLKHC

-539 DLNNIPHQFFWIT
+539 DLNNVPHQFFWIT

-564 NQGKRTVTR
+564 KQGKRTVIR

-641 AGFETHSFYAYKQHY
+641 SGFETHSFYAYKQHY
-656 CKMGGFGGKEIVGYK
+656 CTMGGFGGKEIVGYK

-871 TRGTVRVVTIL
+871 TRGTVRIVTIL

>member
-29 DSNLVS
+29 ESNLVS

-71 LLRGEMRHETPESH
+71 LLRGEMRHETPQSH

-121 GLGKALSLSTLIYTP
+121 GLGK
-136 TGAKTIKDIEVG
+136 
-148 DKVFDDEGNIQT
+148 
-160 VSNVYNHTDVQMYDI
+160 
-175 TFSDGVVIRCCKDH
+175 
-189 LWGIIDQGKYKVVD
+189 
-203 TNWFLKENHLGV
+203 
-215 RRADALRNKTNWN
+215 
-228 YYIPLCK
+228 
-235 PVNFEVQD
+235 
-243 LPLDPYLVG
+243 
-252 CLLGDGS
+252 
-259 ITGTSVGFTTSDDF
+259 
-273 IVQELNKILYPDYT
+273 
-287 LKSSDSMQSIDYN
+287 
-300 IIKTEMNED
+300 
-309 FGNPRKVNKIRK
+309 
-321 ALEDMALMGTNSH
+321 
-334 SKFIP
+334 
-339 DIFKFNSVENRI
+339 
-351 SILQGLMDTDG
+351 
-362 YASEDNLT
+362 
-370 QYTTVSERLKDDVRF
+370 
-385 LVESLG
+385 
-391 GMARVS
+391 
-397 ECDGAYTLTIQLY
+397 
-410 DPTILF
+410 
-416 RLPRKLNRVKKRKF
+416 
-430 KPHRNIVKIEEAG
+430 
-443 REDAKCISVTG
+443 
-454 SSELYVCEH
+454 
-463 FVVTHNTKEIID
+463 TKEIID
-475 LAMCRKQTDGIKHC
+475 IAMCRKQTDGLKHC

-564 NQGKRTVTR
+564 KQGKRTVMR

-580 QELCDRGIIGMIAF
+580 QELCDKGIIGMIAF

-627 VLNNPLDLYLPLKW
+627 VLNNPLDLYLPLRW
-641 AGFETHSFYAYKQHY
+641 SGFETHSFYAYKQHY

-680 SKVMLRRV
+680 SKVILRRV

>member
-29 DSNLVS
+29 ESNLVS

-57 AVPMLMSRLRDYDV
+57 AVPMLMSRLHDYDV
-71 LLRGEMRHETPESH
+71 LLRGEMCHETPESH

-121 GLGKALSLSTLIYTP
+121 GLGK
-136 TGAKTIKDIEVG
+136 
-148 DKVFDDEGNIQT
+148 
-160 VSNVYNHTDVQMYDI
+160 
-175 TFSDGVVIRCCKDH
+175 
-189 LWGIIDQGKYKVVD
+189 
-203 TNWFLKENHLGV
+203 
-215 RRADALRNKTNWN
+215 
-228 YYIPLCK
+228 
-235 PVNFEVQD
+235 
-243 LPLDPYLVG
+243 
-252 CLLGDGS
+252 
-259 ITGTSVGFTTSDDF
+259 
-273 IVQELNKILYPDYT
+273 
-287 LKSSDSMQSIDYN
+287 
-300 IIKTEMNED
+300 
-309 FGNPRKVNKIRK
+309 
-321 ALEDMALMGTNSH
+321 
-334 SKFIP
+334 
-339 DIFKFNSVENRI
+339 
-351 SILQGLMDTDG
+351 
-362 YASEDNLT
+362 
-370 QYTTVSERLKDDVRF
+370 
-385 LVESLG
+385 
-391 GMARVS
+391 
-397 ECDGAYTLTIQLY
+397 
-410 DPTILF
+410 
-416 RLPRKLNRVKKRKF
+416 
-430 KPHRNIVKIEEAG
+430 
-443 REDAKCISVTG
+443 
-454 SSELYVCEH
+454 
-463 FVVTHNTKEIID
+463 TKEIID
-475 LAMCRKQTDGIKHC
+475 LAMCRKQTDGLKHC

-564 NQGKRTVTR
+564 KQGKRTVMR

-580 QELCDRGIIGMIAF
+580 QELCDKGIIGMIAF

-627 VLNNPLDLYLPLKW
+627 VLNNPLDLYLPLRW
-641 AGFETHSFYAYKQHY
+641 SGFETHSFYAYKQHY
-656 CKMGGFGGKEIVGYK
+656 CTMGGFGGKEIVGYK

-871 TRGTVRVVTIL
+871 TRGTVRIVTIL

>member
-42 RVYIPD
+42 RVYIPE

-57 AVPMLMSRLRDYDV
+57 AVPMLMSRLHDYDV

-97 PYKHQMEGVI
+97 PYKHQMEGLI

-121 GLGKALSLSTLIYTP
+121 GLGK
-136 TGAKTIKDIEVG
+136 
-148 DKVFDDEGNIQT
+148 
-160 VSNVYNHTDVQMYDI
+160 
-175 TFSDGVVIRCCKDH
+175 
-189 LWGIIDQGKYKVVD
+189 
-203 TNWFLKENHLGV
+203 
-215 RRADALRNKTNWN
+215 
-228 YYIPLCK
+228 
-235 PVNFEVQD
+235 
-243 LPLDPYLVG
+243 
-252 CLLGDGS
+252 
-259 ITGTSVGFTTSDDF
+259 
-273 IVQELNKILYPDYT
+273 
-287 LKSSDSMQSIDYN
+287 
-300 IIKTEMNED
+300 
-309 FGNPRKVNKIRK
+309 
-321 ALEDMALMGTNSH
+321 
-334 SKFIP
+334 
-339 DIFKFNSVENRI
+339 
-351 SILQGLMDTDG
+351 
-362 YASEDNLT
+362 
-370 QYTTVSERLKDDVRF
+370 
-385 LVESLG
+385 
-391 GMARVS
+391 
-397 ECDGAYTLTIQLY
+397 
-410 DPTILF
+410 
-416 RLPRKLNRVKKRKF
+416 
-430 KPHRNIVKIEEAG
+430 
-443 REDAKCISVTG
+443 
-454 SSELYVCEH
+454 
-463 FVVTHNTKEIID
+463 TKEIID
-475 LAMCRKQTDGIKHC
+475 LAMCRKQTDGLKHC

-507 IHSREDSWI
+507 IHSKEDSWI

-529 IEGSTKDKME
+529 IEGSTKDKLE

-564 NQGKRTVTR
+564 KQGKRTVIR

-580 QELCDRGIIGMIAF
+580 QELCDKGIIGMIAF

-770 DEVSVGGKAI
+770 EEVSVGGKAI

-913 NVDNV
+913 NVDDV

>member
-57 AVPMLMSRLRDYDV
+57 AVPMLMSRLHDYDV
-71 LLRGEMRHETPESH
+71 LLRGEMHHETPESH

-121 GLGKALSLSTLIYTP
+121 GLGK
-136 TGAKTIKDIEVG
+136 
-148 DKVFDDEGNIQT
+148 
-160 VSNVYNHTDVQMYDI
+160 
-175 TFSDGVVIRCCKDH
+175 
-189 LWGIIDQGKYKVVD
+189 
-203 TNWFLKENHLGV
+203 
-215 RRADALRNKTNWN
+215 
-228 YYIPLCK
+228 
-235 PVNFEVQD
+235 
-243 LPLDPYLVG
+243 
-252 CLLGDGS
+252 
-259 ITGTSVGFTTSDDF
+259 
-273 IVQELNKILYPDYT
+273 
-287 LKSSDSMQSIDYN
+287 
-300 IIKTEMNED
+300 
-309 FGNPRKVNKIRK
+309 
-321 ALEDMALMGTNSH
+321 
-334 SKFIP
+334 
-339 DIFKFNSVENRI
+339 
-351 SILQGLMDTDG
+351 
-362 YASEDNLT
+362 
-370 QYTTVSERLKDDVRF
+370 
-385 LVESLG
+385 
-391 GMARVS
+391 
-397 ECDGAYTLTIQLY
+397 
-410 DPTILF
+410 
-416 RLPRKLNRVKKRKF
+416 
-430 KPHRNIVKIEEAG
+430 
-443 REDAKCISVTG
+443 
-454 SSELYVCEH
+454 
-463 FVVTHNTKEIID
+463 TKEIID
-475 LAMCRKQTDGIKHC
+475 LAMCRKQTDGLKHC

-564 NQGKRTVTR
+564 KQGKRTVMR

-606 QGKALLSIDCK
+606 QGRALLSIDCK

-627 VLNNPLDLYLPLKW
+627 VLNNPLDLYLPLRW

-656 CKMGGFGGKEIVGYK
+656 CTMGGFGGKEIVGYK

-770 DEVSVGGKAI
+770 EEVSVGGKAI

>member
-1 MVYIEIAQPER
+1 MVHIEITQPER

-71 LLRGEMRHETPESH
+71 LLRGEMHHETPESH
-85 AQLPSGFVFTTK
+85 ARLPAGFVFTTK

-121 GLGKALSLSTLIYTP
+121 GLGK
-136 TGAKTIKDIEVG
+136 
-148 DKVFDDEGNIQT
+148 
-160 VSNVYNHTDVQMYDI
+160 
-175 TFSDGVVIRCCKDH
+175 
-189 LWGIIDQGKYKVVD
+189 
-203 TNWFLKENHLGV
+203 
-215 RRADALRNKTNWN
+215 
-228 YYIPLCK
+228 
-235 PVNFEVQD
+235 
-243 LPLDPYLVG
+243 
-252 CLLGDGS
+252 
-259 ITGTSVGFTTSDDF
+259 
-273 IVQELNKILYPDYT
+273 
-287 LKSSDSMQSIDYN
+287 
-300 IIKTEMNED
+300 
-309 FGNPRKVNKIRK
+309 
-321 ALEDMALMGTNSH
+321 
-334 SKFIP
+334 
-339 DIFKFNSVENRI
+339 
-351 SILQGLMDTDG
+351 
-362 YASEDNLT
+362 
-370 QYTTVSERLKDDVRF
+370 
-385 LVESLG
+385 
-391 GMARVS
+391 
-397 ECDGAYTLTIQLY
+397 
-410 DPTILF
+410 
-416 RLPRKLNRVKKRKF
+416 
-430 KPHRNIVKIEEAG
+430 
-443 REDAKCISVTG
+443 
-454 SSELYVCEH
+454 
-463 FVVTHNTKEIID
+463 TKEIID
-475 LAMCRKQTDGIKHC
+475 IAMCRKQTDGLKHC

-529 IEGSTKDKME
+529 IEGGTKDKLE

-564 NQGKRTVTR
+564 KQGKRTVTR

-656 CKMGGFGGKEIVGYK
+656 CTMGGFGGKEIVGYK

-770 DEVSVGGKAI
+770 EEVLVGGKAI
-780 IFSNWSEMTNVIRHK
+780 IFSNWSEMTNVIRNK

-819 FQNDPNCKVMI
+819 FQNDPDCKVMI

-871 TRGTVRVVTIL
+871 TRGTVRIVTIL

-918 LSYLLTFGG
+918 LSYLLNFGG

>member
-57 AVPMLMSRLRDYDV
+57 AVPMLMSRLHDYDV

-85 AQLPSGFVFTTK
+85 AQLPSGFMFTTK

-121 GLGKALSLSTLIYTP
+121 GLGK
-136 TGAKTIKDIEVG
+136 
-148 DKVFDDEGNIQT
+148 
-160 VSNVYNHTDVQMYDI
+160 
-175 TFSDGVVIRCCKDH
+175 
-189 LWGIIDQGKYKVVD
+189 
-203 TNWFLKENHLGV
+203 
-215 RRADALRNKTNWN
+215 
-228 YYIPLCK
+228 
-235 PVNFEVQD
+235 
-243 LPLDPYLVG
+243 
-252 CLLGDGS
+252 
-259 ITGTSVGFTTSDDF
+259 
-273 IVQELNKILYPDYT
+273 
-287 LKSSDSMQSIDYN
+287 
-300 IIKTEMNED
+300 
-309 FGNPRKVNKIRK
+309 
-321 ALEDMALMGTNSH
+321 
-334 SKFIP
+334 
-339 DIFKFNSVENRI
+339 
-351 SILQGLMDTDG
+351 
-362 YASEDNLT
+362 
-370 QYTTVSERLKDDVRF
+370 
-385 LVESLG
+385 
-391 GMARVS
+391 
-397 ECDGAYTLTIQLY
+397 
-410 DPTILF
+410 
-416 RLPRKLNRVKKRKF
+416 
-430 KPHRNIVKIEEAG
+430 
-443 REDAKCISVTG
+443 
-454 SSELYVCEH
+454 
-463 FVVTHNTKEIID
+463 TKEIID
-475 LAMCRKQTDGIKHC
+475 IAMCRKQTDGIKHC

-507 IHSREDSWI
+507 IHSKEDSWI

-539 DLNNIPHQFFWIT
+539 DLNNVPYQFFWIT

-564 NQGKRTVTR
+564 KQGKRTVIR

-580 QELCDRGIIGMIAF
+580 QELCDKGIIGMIAF

-606 QGKALLSIDCK
+606 QGKALLSINCK

-656 CKMGGFGGKEIVGYK
+656 CTMGGFGGKEIVGYK

-750 ILSST
+750 IISST

-770 DEVSVGGKAI
+770 EEVSVGGKAI

>member
-29 DSNLVS
+29 ESNLVS

-57 AVPMLMSRLRDYDV
+57 AVPMLMSRLHDYDV

-121 GLGKALSLSTLIYTP
+121 GLGK
-136 TGAKTIKDIEVG
+136 
-148 DKVFDDEGNIQT
+148 
-160 VSNVYNHTDVQMYDI
+160 
-175 TFSDGVVIRCCKDH
+175 
-189 LWGIIDQGKYKVVD
+189 
-203 TNWFLKENHLGV
+203 
-215 RRADALRNKTNWN
+215 
-228 YYIPLCK
+228 
-235 PVNFEVQD
+235 
-243 LPLDPYLVG
+243 
-252 CLLGDGS
+252 
-259 ITGTSVGFTTSDDF
+259 
-273 IVQELNKILYPDYT
+273 
-287 LKSSDSMQSIDYN
+287 
-300 IIKTEMNED
+300 
-309 FGNPRKVNKIRK
+309 
-321 ALEDMALMGTNSH
+321 
-334 SKFIP
+334 
-339 DIFKFNSVENRI
+339 
-351 SILQGLMDTDG
+351 
-362 YASEDNLT
+362 
-370 QYTTVSERLKDDVRF
+370 
-385 LVESLG
+385 
-391 GMARVS
+391 
-397 ECDGAYTLTIQLY
+397 
-410 DPTILF
+410 
-416 RLPRKLNRVKKRKF
+416 
-430 KPHRNIVKIEEAG
+430 
-443 REDAKCISVTG
+443 
-454 SSELYVCEH
+454 
-463 FVVTHNTKEIID
+463 TKEIID
-475 LAMCRKQTDGIKHC
+475 LAMCRKQTDGLKHC

-564 NQGKRTVTR
+564 KQGKRTVIR

-627 VLNNPLDLYLPLKW
+627 VLNNPLDLYLPLRW
-641 AGFETHSFYAYKQHY
+641 SGFETHSFYAYKQHY
-656 CKMGGFGGKEIVGYK
+656 CTMGGFGGKEIVGYK
-671 NLDELRSMV
+671 NLDELHSMV

-871 TRGTVRVVTIL
+871 TRGTVRIVTIL

>member
-42 RVYIPD
+42 RVYIPE

-57 AVPMLMSRLRDYDV
+57 AVPMLMSRLHDYDV
-71 LLRGEMRHETPESH
+71 LLRGEMRHETPDSH
-85 AQLPSGFVFTTK
+85 AQLPPGFVFTTK

-121 GLGKALSLSTLIYTP
+121 GMGK
-136 TGAKTIKDIEVG
+136 
-148 DKVFDDEGNIQT
+148 
-160 VSNVYNHTDVQMYDI
+160 
-175 TFSDGVVIRCCKDH
+175 
-189 LWGIIDQGKYKVVD
+189 
-203 TNWFLKENHLGV
+203 
-215 RRADALRNKTNWN
+215 
-228 YYIPLCK
+228 
-235 PVNFEVQD
+235 
-243 LPLDPYLVG
+243 
-252 CLLGDGS
+252 
-259 ITGTSVGFTTSDDF
+259 
-273 IVQELNKILYPDYT
+273 
-287 LKSSDSMQSIDYN
+287 
-300 IIKTEMNED
+300 
-309 FGNPRKVNKIRK
+309 
-321 ALEDMALMGTNSH
+321 
-334 SKFIP
+334 
-339 DIFKFNSVENRI
+339 
-351 SILQGLMDTDG
+351 
-362 YASEDNLT
+362 
-370 QYTTVSERLKDDVRF
+370 
-385 LVESLG
+385 
-391 GMARVS
+391 
-397 ECDGAYTLTIQLY
+397 
-410 DPTILF
+410 
-416 RLPRKLNRVKKRKF
+416 
-430 KPHRNIVKIEEAG
+430 
-443 REDAKCISVTG
+443 
-454 SSELYVCEH
+454 
-463 FVVTHNTKEIID
+463 TKELID
-475 LAMCRKQTDGIKHC
+475 LAMCRKQTDGLKHC

-564 NQGKRTVTR
+564 KQGKRTVMR

-580 QELCDRGIIGMIAF
+580 QELCDKGIIGMIAF

-627 VLNNPLDLYLPLKW
+627 VLNNPLDLYLPLRW

-656 CKMGGFGGKEIVGYK
+656 CTMGGFGGKEIVGYK

-770 DEVSVGGKAI
+770 EEVSVGGKAI

-913 NVDNV
+913 NVDSV

>member
-1 MVYIEIAQPER
+1 MVYIKIAQPER

-18 SKLSAFVSFEY
+18 SKLSAFISFEY
-29 DSNLVS
+29 DSTLVS

-48 KKTWEIPES
+48 RKTWEIPES

-121 GLGKALSLSTLIYTP
+121 GMGK
-136 TGAKTIKDIEVG
+136 
-148 DKVFDDEGNIQT
+148 
-160 VSNVYNHTDVQMYDI
+160 
-175 TFSDGVVIRCCKDH
+175 
-189 LWGIIDQGKYKVVD
+189 
-203 TNWFLKENHLGV
+203 
-215 RRADALRNKTNWN
+215 
-228 YYIPLCK
+228 
-235 PVNFEVQD
+235 
-243 LPLDPYLVG
+243 
-252 CLLGDGS
+252 
-259 ITGTSVGFTTSDDF
+259 
-273 IVQELNKILYPDYT
+273 
-287 LKSSDSMQSIDYN
+287 
-300 IIKTEMNED
+300 
-309 FGNPRKVNKIRK
+309 
-321 ALEDMALMGTNSH
+321 
-334 SKFIP
+334 
-339 DIFKFNSVENRI
+339 
-351 SILQGLMDTDG
+351 
-362 YASEDNLT
+362 
-370 QYTTVSERLKDDVRF
+370 
-385 LVESLG
+385 
-391 GMARVS
+391 
-397 ECDGAYTLTIQLY
+397 
-410 DPTILF
+410 
-416 RLPRKLNRVKKRKF
+416 
-430 KPHRNIVKIEEAG
+430 
-443 REDAKCISVTG
+443 
-454 SSELYVCEH
+454 
-463 FVVTHNTKEIID
+463 TKELID
-475 LAMCRKQTDGIKHC
+475 LAMCRKQTDGLKHC

-507 IHSREDSWI
+507 IHSKEDSWI

-564 NQGKRTVTR
+564 KQGKRTVMR

-580 QELCDRGIIGMIAF
+580 QELCDKGIIGMIAF

-641 AGFETHSFYAYKQHY
+641 SGFETHSFYAYKQHY

-735 LSEMLRLRQVTGYPG
+735 LSEMLRLRQVTGCPG
-750 ILSST
+750 IISST

-770 DEVSVGGKAI
+770 EEVSVGGKAI

-871 TRGTVRVVTIL
+871 TRGTVRIVTIL

-913 NVDNV
+913 NVDDV

>member
-57 AVPMLMSRLRDYDV
+57 AVPMLMSRLHDYDV

-121 GLGKALSLSTLIYTP
+121 GLGK
-136 TGAKTIKDIEVG
+136 
-148 DKVFDDEGNIQT
+148 
-160 VSNVYNHTDVQMYDI
+160 
-175 TFSDGVVIRCCKDH
+175 
-189 LWGIIDQGKYKVVD
+189 
-203 TNWFLKENHLGV
+203 
-215 RRADALRNKTNWN
+215 
-228 YYIPLCK
+228 
-235 PVNFEVQD
+235 
-243 LPLDPYLVG
+243 
-252 CLLGDGS
+252 
-259 ITGTSVGFTTSDDF
+259 
-273 IVQELNKILYPDYT
+273 
-287 LKSSDSMQSIDYN
+287 
-300 IIKTEMNED
+300 
-309 FGNPRKVNKIRK
+309 
-321 ALEDMALMGTNSH
+321 
-334 SKFIP
+334 
-339 DIFKFNSVENRI
+339 
-351 SILQGLMDTDG
+351 
-362 YASEDNLT
+362 
-370 QYTTVSERLKDDVRF
+370 
-385 LVESLG
+385 
-391 GMARVS
+391 
-397 ECDGAYTLTIQLY
+397 
-410 DPTILF
+410 
-416 RLPRKLNRVKKRKF
+416 
-430 KPHRNIVKIEEAG
+430 
-443 REDAKCISVTG
+443 
-454 SSELYVCEH
+454 
-463 FVVTHNTKEIID
+463 TKEIID
-475 LAMCRKQTDGIKHC
+475 LAMCRKQTDGLKHC

-539 DLNNIPHQFFWIT
+539 DLNNVPHQFFWIT

-564 NQGKRTVTR
+564 KQGKRTVIR

-606 QGKALLSIDCK
+606 QGRALLSIDCK

-627 VLNNPLDLYLPLKW
+627 VLNNPLDLYLPLRW
-641 AGFETHSFYAYKQHY
+641 SGFETHSFYAYKQHY

-700 TIEWVDAYPEQKSLY
+700 TIEWVDAYPEQESLY

-780 IFSNWSEMTNVIRHK
+780 IFSNWSEMTNVIRNK

-871 TRGTVRVVTIL
+871 TRGTVRIVTIL

>member
-1 MVYIEIAQPER
+1 MVHIEIAQSER

-71 LLRGEMRHETPESH
+71 LLRGEMHHETPESH
-85 AQLPSGFVFTTK
+85 ARLPSGFVFTTK

-121 GLGKALSLSTLIYTP
+121 GLGK
-136 TGAKTIKDIEVG
+136 
-148 DKVFDDEGNIQT
+148 
-160 VSNVYNHTDVQMYDI
+160 
-175 TFSDGVVIRCCKDH
+175 
-189 LWGIIDQGKYKVVD
+189 
-203 TNWFLKENHLGV
+203 
-215 RRADALRNKTNWN
+215 
-228 YYIPLCK
+228 
-235 PVNFEVQD
+235 
-243 LPLDPYLVG
+243 
-252 CLLGDGS
+252 
-259 ITGTSVGFTTSDDF
+259 
-273 IVQELNKILYPDYT
+273 
-287 LKSSDSMQSIDYN
+287 
-300 IIKTEMNED
+300 
-309 FGNPRKVNKIRK
+309 
-321 ALEDMALMGTNSH
+321 
-334 SKFIP
+334 
-339 DIFKFNSVENRI
+339 
-351 SILQGLMDTDG
+351 
-362 YASEDNLT
+362 
-370 QYTTVSERLKDDVRF
+370 
-385 LVESLG
+385 
-391 GMARVS
+391 
-397 ECDGAYTLTIQLY
+397 
-410 DPTILF
+410 
-416 RLPRKLNRVKKRKF
+416 
-430 KPHRNIVKIEEAG
+430 
-443 REDAKCISVTG
+443 
-454 SSELYVCEH
+454 
-463 FVVTHNTKEIID
+463 TKEIID
-475 LAMCRKQTDGIKHC
+475 IAMCRKQTDGLKHC

-564 NQGKRTVTR
+564 KQGKRTVTR

-656 CKMGGFGGKEIVGYK
+656 CTMGGFGGKEIVGYK

-700 TIEWVDAYPEQKSLY
+700 TIEWVDAYPEQKALY

-770 DEVSVGGKAI
+770 EEVLVGGKAI
-780 IFSNWSEMTNVIRHK
+780 IFSNWSEMTNVIRNK

-819 FQNDPNCKVMI
+819 FQNDPDCKVMI

-871 TRGTVRVVTIL
+871 TRGTVRIVTIL

-918 LSYLLTFGG
+918 LSYLLNFGG

>member
-57 AVPMLMSRLRDYDV
+57 AVPMLMSRLHDYDV

-85 AQLPSGFVFTTK
+85 AQLPSGFMFTTK

-121 GLGKALSLSTLIYTP
+121 GLGK
-136 TGAKTIKDIEVG
+136 
-148 DKVFDDEGNIQT
+148 
-160 VSNVYNHTDVQMYDI
+160 
-175 TFSDGVVIRCCKDH
+175 
-189 LWGIIDQGKYKVVD
+189 
-203 TNWFLKENHLGV
+203 
-215 RRADALRNKTNWN
+215 
-228 YYIPLCK
+228 
-235 PVNFEVQD
+235 
-243 LPLDPYLVG
+243 
-252 CLLGDGS
+252 
-259 ITGTSVGFTTSDDF
+259 
-273 IVQELNKILYPDYT
+273 
-287 LKSSDSMQSIDYN
+287 
-300 IIKTEMNED
+300 
-309 FGNPRKVNKIRK
+309 
-321 ALEDMALMGTNSH
+321 
-334 SKFIP
+334 
-339 DIFKFNSVENRI
+339 
-351 SILQGLMDTDG
+351 
-362 YASEDNLT
+362 
-370 QYTTVSERLKDDVRF
+370 
-385 LVESLG
+385 
-391 GMARVS
+391 
-397 ECDGAYTLTIQLY
+397 
-410 DPTILF
+410 
-416 RLPRKLNRVKKRKF
+416 
-430 KPHRNIVKIEEAG
+430 
-443 REDAKCISVTG
+443 
-454 SSELYVCEH
+454 
-463 FVVTHNTKEIID
+463 TKEIID
-475 LAMCRKQTDGIKHC
+475 IAMCRKQTDGIKHC

-507 IHSREDSWI
+507 IHSKEDSWI

-539 DLNNIPHQFFWIT
+539 DLNNIPCQFFWIT

-564 NQGKRTVTR
+564 KQGKRTVMR

-627 VLNNPLDLYLPLKW
+627 VLNNPLDLYLPLRW

-656 CKMGGFGGKEIVGYK
+656 CTMGGFGGKEIVGYK

-770 DEVSVGGKAI
+770 EEVSVGGKAI

-871 TRGTVRVVTIL
+871 TRGTVRIVTIL